1 MDIYTA
7 FIITLELE
15 FKSYFGLEVADIKI
29 PLPHFMLV
37 ANSLPDPFHGRCV
50 DTLDDKWL
58 VLHKS

>member
-15 FKSYFGLEVADIKI
+15 FESHFGLEVADIKI

-37 ANSLPDPFHGRCV
+37 ANGLPDPLHGGGV
-50 DTLDDKWL
+50 DMLDDEWL
-58 VLHKS
+58 LVHAL